1 MSNVGVKQKAS
12 KMGVIAAFAA
22 VYIIWGSTYLA
33 IRYALETLPPLL
45 MAGAR
50 HTLAG
55 AVLYGVLRA
64 AGTARPQRIHWR
76 SAAIIGALLLLIGNG
91 GVCWAEQTVP
101 SGLAALLVT
110 TVPIWMVLLNWF
122 RREGVRP
129 GTMEIGGVA
138 LGLLGVIILIGS
150 ENLGGAPVH
159 RMGAVVLMAASLSWA
174 IGSIY
179 SRHAPLPQSPLM
191 VTAMQMLCGGVLLL
205 LSGAASGEGAKLE
218 LENVSLR
225 SLISLGYLTV
235 FGSLV
240 AFSAYVWLLRV
251 STPAKVS
258 TYAFVNPVVAVAL
271 GFVFAGEP
279 LTPRTMG
286 AAAVIVTAVVLITRQ
301 RRRTAPATPA
311 LSEPCDR
318 QTSRPRREG
327 PGVSTV
333 ESRVKIVG
341 QELDSDFAVGRCER
355 QIAASVCVE

>member
-1 MSNVGVKQKAS
+1 MISASVKQEPS
-12 KMGVIAAFAA
+12 RMGVVAAFASI
-22 VYIIWGSTYLA
+22 YIIWGSTYLA
-33 IRYALETLPPLL
+33 IRYALESLPPLL

-55 AVLYGVLRA
+55 ALLYAVLRA
-64 AGTARPQRIHWR
+64 TGTACPQRIHWR

-129 GTMEIGGVA
+129 GIMEIGGVV

-150 ENLGGAPVH
+150 ENLAGGAPMN
-159 RMGAVVLMAASLSWA
+159 RMGAIVLIAASLSWA

-179 SRHAPLPQSPLM
+179 SRHAPLPKSPLM

-205 LSGAASGEGAKLE
+205 LSGAVSGEGARLE
-218 LENVSLR
+218 LENMSLR
-225 SLISLGYLTV
+225 SLLALGYLTV

-279 LTPRTMG
+279 LTPRTMV

-301 RRRTAPATPA
+301 RRRTAPAA
-311 LSEPCDR
+311 LVLDKA
-318 QTSRPRREG
+318 
-327 PGVSTV
+327 
-333 ESRVKIVG
+333 ESRVQTPENAHGSKSG
-341 QELDSDFAVGRCER
+341 EHCCER
-355 QIAASVCVE
+355 EIAMSVCAE

>member
-1 MSNVGVKQKAS
+1 MISASVKQEPPR
-12 KMGVIAAFAA
+12 MGVIAAFAS

-33 IRYALETLPPLL
+33 IRYALESLPPLL

-55 AVLYGVLRA
+55 AILYAVLRA
-64 AGTARPQRIHWR
+64 TGTARPQRIHWR

-129 GTMEIGGVA
+129 GVMEIGGVV

-150 ENLGGAPVH
+150 ENLGGGAPVH
-159 RMGAVVLMAASLSWA
+159 RMGAVVLVAASLSWA

-179 SRHAPLPQSPLM
+179 SRHAPLPKSPLM
-191 VTAMQMLCGGVLLL
+191 ATAMQMLCGGVLLL
-205 LSGAASGEGAKLE
+205 LSGAMSGEGARLE

-225 SLISLGYLTV
+225 SLVALGYLTV

-279 LTPRTMG
+279 LTPRTMV

-301 RRRTAPATPA
+301 RRRTAPTPLA
-311 LSEPCDR
+311 LEES
-318 QTSRPRREG
+318 
-327 PGVSTV
+327 
-333 ESRVKIVG
+333 ESRMKSLG
-341 QELDSDFAVGRCER
+341 HGPTSSTGKLRCER
-355 QIAASVCVE
+355 ISRTTRESFGEEATANVLSVCVCAE